1 MWPHVRLR
9 SQPDSADAASAAC
22 QLVIAFTRSSIVVQ
36 SSCGSAGNTSDP
48 HRPLAECP
56 RDADDA
62 NRTSRLAGYCF
73 NVTLPTPT
81 QPAET
86 AAAAATEISA
96 APMTTTSNTSFTA
109 IVDTT
114 VVEVFTGTVGGRSA
128 DPGPVISSGVFAGEG
143 SASEDAVLEVF
154 CEGGGGSAKATV
166 DARSYLLGPP
176 GN

>member
-1 MWPHVRLR
+1 MCGVRLR

-36 SSCGSAGNTSDP
+36 SSCGSASNTSDP

-56 RDADDA
+56 RDADDT

-86 AAAAATEISA
+86 AAAAATAAETAAA

-114 VVEVFTGTVGGRSA
+114 VVEVFTGALGGRST

-176 GN
+176 

>member
-1 MWPHVRLR
+1 MCGVRLR
-9 SQPDSADAASAAC
+9 SQPGSADAALAAC

-36 SSCGSAGNTSDP
+36 SSCGSASNTSDP

-73 NVTLPTPT
+73 NITLPTPT

-86 AAAAATEISA
+86 AAT

-114 VVEVFTGTVGGRSA
+114 VVEVFTGAVGGRSTE
-128 DPGPVISSGVFAGEG
+128 PGPVISSGVFAGEG